1 MRTSLTR
8 RTPNYPTIAD
18 EAFSRF
24 FGPRFFDDLLT
35 RSPLTSWGDWSTGQF
50 MPAVDLRHTD
60 SGYSLEVDL
69 PGLSKDDVDIS
80 VEDNVLT
87 LSGERTWETPEG
99 EEYERHERWTGKF
112 SRSFALPSQVD
123 PEGVKAKFENGVLTI
138 ELPKA
143 AEARRRR
150 IEIH

>member
-8 RTPNYPTIAD
+8 RSASQPTFGD

-24 FGPRFFDDLLT
+24 FGPRLFDDFFG
-35 RSPLTSWGDWSTGQF
+35 RSLMNWGDWSTGQF
-50 MPAVDLRHTD
+50 APPVDLRHTD
-60 SGYSLEVDL
+60 SGYLLEVDL
-69 PGLSKDDVDIS
+69 PGLTKKDVDIS

-87 LSGERTWETPEG
+87 LSGERSFESENG
-99 EEYERHERWTGKF
+99 EDYERHERWTGRF

-123 PEGVKAKFENGVLTI
+123 PEGVKAKFESGVLTI